1 MARLFRARQRS
12 SVGRGFSPKIHSV
25 SSPVPPTISFLFLLL
40 LFLSLETG
48 KGVYLPL
55 SPPRSLSATGRVDP
69 LGEPPNLGRGPSGLR
84 RTIQHRRN
92 LTGIEL
98 TESLV
103 RRHTLPL
110 PLCRPFP
117 YTACPP
123 FEQFSSI

>member
-1 MARLFRARQRS
+1 MAYKSSGRRGGIIGRQWRDYF
-12 SVGRGFSPKIHSV
+12 GPDN
-25 SSPVPPTISFLFLLL
+25 LL

-55 SPPRSLSATGRVDP
+55 SPLRGLSATGRVDP

-84 RTIQHRRN
+84 RTIQHGRN

-110 PLCRPFP
+110 PLCPQIPFSV
-117 YTACPP
+117 YSL
-123 FEQFSSI
+123 SSI